1 MGKTTDENTYV
12 EITDSGDMDTG
23 THVEPNMEDEAKY
36 AEDMQKFM
44 DLIGEV
50 GTVDNDPEN
59 PNGYIA
65 RNQRVGLEIRFTVYR
80 GTK

>member
-12 EITDSGDMDTG
+12 EITDIVDMDTG

-80 GTK
+80 GAK

>member
-1 MGKTTDENTYV
+1 MNTHEEENTYV
-12 EITDSGDMDTG
+12 EITDILDMDTG
-23 THVEPNMEDEAKY
+23 RHVEPNMEDEAKY

-50 GTVDNDPEN
+50 GMVDNDPER

-65 RNQRVGLEIRFTVYR
+65 RNERVGLEIRFEVYH
-80 GTK
+80 GAK